1 MIRREEARW
10 KERVAGRKGGR
21 EKEARVRC
29 EEGTG
34 RGEVAA
40 GGKRGS
46 RHETATERRELAFT
60 KHQNGT
66 YRGPVISPY
75 SFRIRIGKGR
85 VRKRE
90 RSQIFSRV
98 ESRARENT
106 HTQTRIAPVCLMR
119 RWTMARKMSVS
130 SIPAFLVALPELRT
144 HHPVKEFS
152 LSLLAKERGI
162 GERYVGRDSLD
173 KAQRNPYYRNERI
186 RG

>member
-34 RGEVAA
+34 RGKVAA

-98 ESRARENT
+98 EPRARTHIHTNTNRSRVSHAKVDDGAEN
-106 HTQTRIAPVCLMR
+106 V
-119 RWTMARKMSVS
+119 SVINTCFS
-130 SIPAFLVALPELRT
+130 RGASRT
-144 HHPVKEFS
+144 ENS
-152 LSLLAKERGI
+152 LSGKRVLFVAI
-162 GERYVGRDSLD
+162 GKGKRDRR
-173 KAQRNPYYRNERI
+173 AICWARFT
-186 RG
+186 

>member
-34 RGEVAA
+34 RGKVAA

-75 SFRIRIGKGR
+75 SFRIRIGDDFLPEDCISSKNG
-85 VRKRE
+85 E
-90 RSQIFSRV
+90 I
-98 ESRARENT
+98 ED
-106 HTQTRIAPVCLMR
+106 APVASFGGGGLAAAVMIVMV
-119 RWTMARKMSVS
+119 TVVVVLVHGEEEKEEEEEEEENGVS
-130 SIPAFLVALPELRT
+130 WWGQL
-144 HHPVKEFS
+144 FS
-152 LSLLAKERGI
+152 LLSRILL
-162 GERYVGRDSLD
+162 VGVRQHS
-173 KAQRNPYYRNERI
+173 KI
-186 RG
+186 VVT

>member
-34 RGEVAA
+34 RGKVAA

-60 KHQNGT
+60 RHQNGT

-90 RSQIFSRV
+90 RSQIFSRA
-98 ESRARENT
+98 RARENT
-106 HTQTRIAPVCLMR
+106 HTRIALVCLIR
-119 RWTMARKMSVS
+119 KWMARKMSVS

-144 HHPVKEFS
+144 HYPVKEFS